1 MRISNNIT
9 YSDFIRNLGTN
20 ASNVHKTLNQLS
32 SLKEVSKS
40 SENPLLISKIMNL
53 TGSINQNAT
62 FGSTIKDSISWSK
75 VQDSTLDNVSKS
87 MLRIRSLI
95 QSSAN
100 DTNGD
105 DELKA
110 NKAEIEEEI
119 EGIVEALNTN
129 YDGRYIFG
137 GTSTTTPPFEI
148 VKEDGEIVGI
158 KYNGTSKDLPR
169 EIANGVSVDLLS
181 DGSRLMKETGTE
193 SDPENLSTY
202 FNDLLSALRTDDKE
216 ALGGK
221 LLEAHD
227 EYANH
232 FVNVRSQIGALY
244 NRLEAASDRNE
255 TEKLNLTETLSNKQ
269 DIDFVEKYMEF
280 SNQMTAY
287 QSTLA
292 MGTKIMQLTI
302 LDYVR

>member
-100 DTNGD
+100 GTNGD

-193 SDPENLSTY
+193 TDPENLSTY
-202 FNDLLSALRTDDKE
+202 FNDLLSALRNDDKE

-227 EYANH
+227 EYANN

>member
-100 DTNGD
+100 GTNGD

-137 GTSTTTPPFEI
+137 GTSTTTQPFEI

>member
-100 DTNGD
+100 GTNGD
-105 DELKA
+105 DELMA

-119 EGIVEALNTN
+119 ECIV
-129 YDGRYIFG
+129 
-137 GTSTTTPPFEI
+137 
-148 VKEDGEIVGI
+148 
-158 KYNGTSKDLPR
+158 
-169 EIANGVSVDLLS
+169 
-181 DGSRLMKETGTE
+181 
-193 SDPENLSTY
+193 
-202 FNDLLSALRTDDKE
+202 
-216 ALGGK
+216 
-221 LLEAHD
+221 
-227 EYANH
+227 
-232 FVNVRSQIGALY
+232 
-244 NRLEAASDRNE
+244 
-255 TEKLNLTETLSNKQ
+255 
-269 DIDFVEKYMEF
+269 
-280 SNQMTAY
+280 
-287 QSTLA
+287 
-292 MGTKIMQLTI
+292 
-302 LDYVR
+302 

>member
-100 DTNGD
+100 GTNGD

-129 YDGRYIFG
+129 YDGRYILG

-202 FNDLLSALRTDDKE
+202 FNDLLSALRNDDKE